1 MTAESID
8 TTVFLRKSY
17 NNIRTKRK
25 STIYGAFSF
34 GYKIEEKQ
42 PCRGCTQEINAR

>member
-17 NNIRTKRK
+17 NNIRTRK
-25 STIYGAFSF
+25 SDLFRQVAFSVKSVLRRDKSANADEIAF
-34 GYKIEEKQ
+34 G
-42 PCRGCTQEINAR
+42 G

>member
-17 NNIRTKRK
+17 NNIRTKMKRLHLVELFYFVL
-25 STIYGAFSF
+25 IDGF
-34 GYKIEEKQ
+34 E
-42 PCRGCTQEINAR
+42 P